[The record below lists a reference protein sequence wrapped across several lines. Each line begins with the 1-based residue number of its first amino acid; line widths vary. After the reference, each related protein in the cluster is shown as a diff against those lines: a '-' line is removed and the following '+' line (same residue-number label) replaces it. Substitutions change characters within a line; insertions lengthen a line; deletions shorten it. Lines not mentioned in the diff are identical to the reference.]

1 MRARGAPAHGPGRPE
16 GERTEKGEC
25 ERGEKNPKLLL
36 PNTERDLEMIMRE
49 KDLSTLRASHGE
61 VKKDWEHMIHCKEI
75 HKSER

>member
-25 ERGEKNPKLLL
+25 ERGERNPKLLL

-49 KDLSTLRASHGE
+49 KENSESQAWRREERLGTHNTVRKKKTLR
-61 VKKDWEHMIHCKEI
+61 
-75 HKSER
+75 

>member
-25 ERGEKNPKLLL
+25 ERVEKNPKLLL

-49 KDLSTLRASHGE
+49 KENSESQAWRREERLGTHDTL
-61 VKKDWEHMIHCKEI
+61 
-75 HKSER
+75 

>member
-25 ERGEKNPKLLL
+25 ERGERNPKLLL

-49 KDLSTLRASHGE
+49 KENSESQAWRREERLGTHNTL
-61 VKKDWEHMIHCKEI
+61 
-75 HKSER
+75 

>member
-25 ERGEKNPKLLL
+25 ERGERNPKLLL

-49 KDLSTLRASHGE
+49 KENSENQAWRREERLGTHDTL
-61 VKKDWEHMIHCKEI
+61 
-75 HKSER
+75 

>member
-25 ERGEKNPKLLL
+25 EKGEKNPKLLL

-49 KDLSTLRASHGE
+49 KENSESQAWRREERLGTHDTVQKMKTLR
-61 VKKDWEHMIHCKEI
+61 
-75 HKSER
+75 

>member
-25 ERGEKNPKLLL
+25 ERGERNPKLLL

-49 KDLSTLRASHGE
+49 KENSESQAWRREERLGTHDTL
-61 VKKDWEHMIHCKEI
+61 
-75 HKSER
+75 

>member
-25 ERGEKNPKLLL
+25 ERGERNPELLL

-49 KDLSTLRASHGE
+49 KES
-61 VKKDWEHMIHCKEI
+61 
-75 HKSER
+75 SESQAWRREERLGTHDTV

>member
-25 ERGEKNPKLLL
+25 ERGERNPKLLL

-49 KDLSTLRASHGE
+49 KQNSESQAWRREERLGTHDTVR
-61 VKKDWEHMIHCKEI
+61 KKE
-75 HKSER
+75 

>member
-25 ERGEKNPKLLL
+25 ERGERNPKLLL

-49 KDLSTLRASHGE
+49 KESSESQAWRREERLGTHDTL
-61 VKKDWEHMIHCKEI
+61 
-75 HKSER
+75 

>member
-25 ERGEKNPKLLL
+25 ERGERNPKLLL

-49 KDLSTLRASHGE
+49 KESSESQAWRREERLGTHDTVR
-61 VKKDWEHMIHCKEI
+61 KKENTEM
-75 HKSER
+75 R

>member
-25 ERGEKNPKLLL
+25 ERGERNPKLLL

-49 KDLSTLRASHGE
+49 KENSESQAWRREERLGTHDTVR
-61 VKKDWEHMIHCKEI
+61 K
-75 HKSER
+75 KSEH

>member
-25 ERGEKNPKLLL
+25 ERAEKNPKLLL

-49 KDLSTLRASHGE
+49 KKNSESQAWRRE
-61 VKKDWEHMIHCKEI
+61 EIWEHKIQYEK
-75 HKSER
+75 KKTLK

>member
-25 ERGEKNPKLLL
+25 ERGEKNTKLLL

-49 KDLSTLRASHGE
+49 KENSESQAWRREERLGTHNTVRKKKTLR
-61 VKKDWEHMIHCKEI
+61 
-75 HKSER
+75 

>member
-49 KDLSTLRASHGE
+49 KE
-61 VKKDWEHMIHCKEI
+61 N
-75 HKSER
+75 SESQAWRREERLGTHNTS

>member
-25 ERGEKNPKLLL
+25 ERGERNPKLLI

-49 KDLSTLRASHGE
+49 KENSESQAWRREERLGTHDTVRKKKTLR
-61 VKKDWEHMIHCKEI
+61 
-75 HKSER
+75 